1 MTFFELKCS
10 HNLGLWSN
18 INHNL
23 WLKEFKQV
31 YKWFYGIKSYY
42 FDCSIL
48 RTGHHNVLPILQSM
62 FLLHTDASQVDRPA
76 WMKVVQ
82 DPLKFEPKAPDF
94 LMSHFSHTVKSQTGY
109 YLIIKR
115 STGLT
120 STMSASDRLYVPV
133 KGLIVIRTSDIPMH
147 CETRSNGSISWERT

>member
-1 MTFFELKCS
+1 
-10 HNLGLWSN
+10 
-18 INHNL
+18 
-23 WLKEFKQV
+23 
-31 YKWFYGIKSYY
+31 
-42 FDCSIL
+42 
-48 RTGHHNVLPILQSM
+48 
-62 FLLHTDASQVDRPA
+62 
-76 WMKVVQ
+76 MKVVQ

-133 KGLIVIRTSDIPMH
+133 KDLTLIRTSDIPMH
-147 CETRSNGSISWERT
+147 SKTRSNGSIS